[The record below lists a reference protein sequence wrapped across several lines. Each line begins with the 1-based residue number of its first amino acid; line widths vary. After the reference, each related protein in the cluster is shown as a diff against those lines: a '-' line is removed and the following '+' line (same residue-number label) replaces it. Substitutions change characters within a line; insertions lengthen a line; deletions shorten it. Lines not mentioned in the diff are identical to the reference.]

1 VFKAKEVR
9 YLWLTLLMAALLAG
23 CSSAS
28 KGDSAAR
35 AVEGYLQALAE
46 RDLNQVISQSCA
58 AWEAQAR
65 LEYDSFAAVKLEL
78 KDVSCQATGEDQA
91 YTLVAC
97 TGSIIA
103 NYGNED
109 LHIDVADQT
118 FQVIQEGGDWRV
130 CGYHS
135 TQ

>member
-1 VFKAKEVR
+1 MLRTKGLKF
-9 YLWLTLLMAALLAG
+9 YLLTLLIATFLAG
-23 CSSAS
+23 CGNAS
-28 KGDSAAR
+28 KSDRAAG

-46 RDLNQVISQSCA
+46 RDLNQMISQSCA

-78 KDVSCQATGEDQA
+78 NDVSCQAAGEDQA

-109 LHIDVADQT
+109 LQIDVADQT

-135 TQ
+135 SQ